1 MSSQERLLHFLEK
14 HSDASIFVCVYT
26 KAQLIS
32 LCMAY
37 EVRFKQLD
45 TKKVL
50 ATTLVETLKK
60 ARSIPFTAPVD
71 DRQFEV
77 VQTINDEPD
86 GRLLMRFRL
95 TGNYELIYLELFW
108 KITILHTRMVFW
120 FEQPPSLPDGT
131 SRSYFPCNKNLVFE
145 IPVPL
150 GISSNHLRLV
160 YG

>member
-1 MSSQERLLHFLEK
+1 MSSHERLLHFLEK
-14 HSDASIFVCVYT
+14 HSDASVFVRVYT

-37 EVRFKQLD
+37 EVRFKQRD

-50 ATTLVETLKK
+50 ATNLVETLKK

-77 VQTINDEPD
+77 VQTIDDEAD

-95 TGNYELIYLELFW
+95 TGNYYLNYLVLFW
-108 KITILHTRMVFW
+108 KITILLTQMVFW
-120 FEQPPSLPDGT
+120 FEQPPPSPMNFLFIV
-131 SRSYFPCNKNLVFE
+131 SF
-145 IPVPL
+145 
-150 GISSNHLRLV
+150 
-160 YG
+160 

>member
-1 MSSQERLLHFLEK
+1 MSSHERLLHFLEK
-14 HSDASIFVCVYT
+14 HSDASVFVRVYT

-37 EVRFKQLD
+37 EVRFKQRD

-71 DRQFEV
+71 DRQFEL
-77 VQTINDEPD
+77 VQTIDDEPD

-95 TGNYELIYLELFW
+95 TGNY
-108 KITILHTRMVFW
+108 
-120 FEQPPSLPDGT
+120 
-131 SRSYFPCNKNLVFE
+131 
-145 IPVPL
+145 
-150 GISSNHLRLV
+150 
-160 YG
+160 